1 MNIGGFANRQVPSS
15 VFQSCLPHFL
25 SPPNLLPTHHR
36 RRILSRLARHLI
48 ARPAG
53 GAASSTDPPPLCKP
67 GRRCY
72 LLTSARCLLA
82 SPAVCAASLS
92 TSRWTWPPRPA
103 WPAASLQA
111 QPSAPPPCRLAV
123 GHGLLARPGPLPPH
137 RPATRPPPHG
147 RRSWRSH
154 ATATWCHHRL
164 VPRTPG
170 AVTRCHHRLVSL
182 PRRPPPTPTT
192 MASLHRDPG
201 LG

>member
-15 VFQSCLPHFL
+15 VFQLCLPHFL

-36 RRILSRLARHLI
+36 PASFLAWPATSLLGRPVALPPRPTRHLF
-48 ARPAG
+48 
-53 GAASSTDPPPLCKP
+53 
-67 GRRCY
+67 
-72 LLTSARCLLA
+72 A
-82 SPAVCAASLS
+82 SPAAGA
-92 TSRWTWPPRPA
+92 TSSPR
-103 WPAASLQA
+103 PAASLQA

-137 RPATRPPPHG
+137 RPATRPPPPG
-147 RRSWRSH
+147 RRSWRSR